1 MPVQVEE
8 ILGNLR
14 EHGYEAFAVGGC
26 VRDAILGRIPGD
38 WDITTSAHPEE
49 VKQVFGHTIDTG
61 LQHGTVTVMRDHIGY
76 EITTYRIDGEYED
89 GRHPKEVV
97 FTAELREDLRRRDFT
112 INAMA
117 YSHETGIVRYFRRGG
132 GSGSVPDPLR
142 RGCGRTVLRK
152 MRSGSCVPSAFRPSW
167 DFR

>member
-1 MPVQVEE
+1 MIPKRIEMPIQVEE
-8 ILGNLR
+8 ILGKLR
-14 EHGYEAFAVGGC
+14 EHGYEAFVVGGC

-112 INAMA
+112 INAMSIFSA
-117 YSHETGIVRYFRRGG
+117 GRRIWQRAGFAA
-132 GSGSVPDPLR
+132 SGMR
-142 RGCGRTVLRK
+142 ENGLRK